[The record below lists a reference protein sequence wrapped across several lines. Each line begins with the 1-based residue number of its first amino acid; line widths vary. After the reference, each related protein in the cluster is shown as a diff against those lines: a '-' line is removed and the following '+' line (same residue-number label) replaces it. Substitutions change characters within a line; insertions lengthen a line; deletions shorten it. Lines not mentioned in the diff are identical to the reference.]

1 MKVLHYH
8 TEDTTENHAK
18 AQQMLSEGHYD
29 VLHVYGCW
37 HFGAWRMARQA
48 ITKGTRLVVS
58 PEGQLEPWV
67 VKSHYWKDKLP
78 KRMLFQKWMVQQA
91 YAVIIQGKMEE
102 ECLRQL
108 GWNPRLVIIRNPLY
122 TNTITT
128 QEAERQKNVIYRQV
142 MNTNTLQLMTAD
154 TRKTLRDI
162 IKAGITRDERWIGGA
177 CMDITD
183 QDQWHHLLCY
193 AWQERISEVVE
204 RGISILRLTPPDI
217 EAEIKQS
224 TWFIPEGYETPK
236 SIESVIGMQFAT
248 ENERLIATFRH
259 LRKLVQQRQ
268 LAICHLVELDC
279 ELRHHQ
285 IVEDRLCDAL
295 EEKGLYKL
303 AARLMQ
309 VTHEVTG
316 LEEGLMP
323 VPPRNDYQARRIRKQ
338 IDNHLKL

>member
-108 GWNPRLVIIRNPLY
+108 GWNPRLVIIRNPF
-122 TNTITT
+122 TP
-128 QEAERQKNVIYRQV
+128 
-142 MNTNTLQLMTAD
+142 TLSPRRKLNG
-154 TRKTLRDI
+154 RKTL
-162 IKAGITRDERWIGGA
+162 
-177 CMDITD
+177 
-183 QDQWHHLLCY
+183 
-193 AWQERISEVVE
+193 
-204 RGISILRLTPPDI
+204 
-217 EAEIKQS
+217 S
-224 TWFIPEGYETPK
+224 T
-236 SIESVIGMQFAT
+236 V
-248 ENERLIATFRH
+248 R
-259 LRKLVQQRQ
+259 
-268 LAICHLVELDC
+268 
-279 ELRHHQ
+279 
-285 IVEDRLCDAL
+285 
-295 EEKGLYKL
+295 
-303 AARLMQ
+303 
-309 VTHEVTG
+309 
-316 LEEGLMP
+316 
-323 VPPRNDYQARRIRKQ
+323 
-338 IDNHLKL
+338 